1 MRRARITFRGAYHH
15 VMNRGYEG
23 KPIFKDIK
31 DKENFLTFLK
41 TYSEKLN
48 IRIFSYCIMTNHY
61 HLILENSSGRMS
73 DFLRQL
79 NGNFGGSYRAE
90 HGGKGYVFQGRAI
103 STLIQD
109 DSYLLSSIAYGLNNP
124 VRAGLVKNFLKY
136 EWSSGSH
143 YFNKNETPDIVDIS
157 YVEDIFGSQSN
168 LIDMV
173 NKSDI
178 KMIPVIGTRIGKVI
192 GNKDFVSIA
201 REKFDRRNDS
211 ESMEGKRINDLYF
224 EPIEKI
230 FMEFERKNEIK
241 VEDIETSTHSGK
253 KLRGDL
259 LVYLKDRS
267 GLTYKNIIKLD
278 LFSDMKFHSLGQLY
292 KRAKQRLKKK

>member
-1 MRRARITFRGAYHH
+1 
-15 VMNRGYEG
+15 MNRGYEG

-79 NGNFGGSYRAE
+79 NGNFGSSYRAE

-136 EWSSGSH
+136 EWSSASH
-143 YFNKNETPDIVDIS
+143 YFSNSKIPEIVDIS

-278 LFSDMKFHSLGQLY
+278 FFSDMKFHSLGQLY
-292 KRAKQRLKKK
+292 KRAKQRLKRR